1 MTNNQ
6 QLITNNYKFLFVFLI
21 LSFTLLIFLPISFAE
36 EPLPHLPGGTP
47 GLIGTPD
54 NTGSPAEGGSALTNP
69 GPVLITC
76 PDGTKVQV
84 PQICPP
90 SGSSGG
96 SRITLPLNPPGSGSG
111 GQQTIKIPNPL
122 GQTTTFTQLISRI
135 VNWLL
140 VIGAP
145 ILTLMIII
153 GAFQFLTAGG
163 NPEKVIQGRHT
174 ITYAVIG
181 YALLLLSSGIIKI
194 IENLLGAR

>member
-1 MTNNQ
+1 MINKQQLTTNN
-6 QLITNNYKFLFVFLI
+6 IFFIAFLI
-21 LSFTLLIFLPISFAE
+21 LNFTFLTFLPITFAQDS
-36 EPLPHLPGGTP
+36 LPHLPGGTP

-54 NTGSPAEGGSALTNP
+54 NTGSPVDGGSALTSP
-69 GPVLITC
+69 GPVIITC

-84 PQICPP
+84 PQVCPP
-90 SGSSGG
+90 SGPGGG
-96 SRITLPLNPPGSGSG
+96 SRITLPINPPGSG
-111 GQQTIKIPNPL
+111 GQQTIRIPNPL
-122 GQTTTFTQLISRI
+122 GTTTTFTQLISRI

-163 NPEKVIQGRHT
+163 EPDKVTKGRHT

-181 YALLLLSSGIIKI
+181 YALLLLSTGIIKI